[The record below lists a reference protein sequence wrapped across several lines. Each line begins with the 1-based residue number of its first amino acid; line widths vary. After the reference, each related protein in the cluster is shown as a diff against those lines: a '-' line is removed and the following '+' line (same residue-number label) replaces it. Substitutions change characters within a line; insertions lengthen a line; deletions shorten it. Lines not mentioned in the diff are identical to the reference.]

1 MVPCGGKGSR
11 QVDVRGSREQRR
23 ATEIIIA
30 DFKFNSLMDDQGP
43 KTFIQHKDV
52 RIDLQDPRSFEMV
65 ESVGVIYNFS

>member
-1 MVPCGGKGSR
+1 MWWQGKQTGGR
-11 QVDVRGSREQRR
+11 PRCREQRR

-30 DFKFNSLMDDQGP
+30 DFKLNSLMDDQGP